1 MAGTTFQGF
10 IVRKGAD
17 GKPIGAIEQIPR
29 EDLPAGEVTV
39 EVAYSTLNYKD
50 GLAVTGAPGVIRS
63 FPLVPGID
71 FSGTVMDSQSPDYAA
86 GDQVV
91 ATGWGLGEKH
101 WGGLAQMA
109 RVPSSFLVKLPA
121 GLDLKRSMA
130 IGTAGFTAM
139 QCVLGLERHGLSA
152 TAKEVVV
159 TGAVGGVGSIAI
171 AILAKLGYNVVA
183 STGRAGEHN
192 YLYSLG
198 ASSVIDRSLLATPS
212 GRPMDAERWAGA
224 VDTVGGETLAGLV
237 RSMLSGASIAACGV
251 AGGPNLA
258 TTVFPFILRGV
269 NLLGINSVMV
279 PYAERVEIWRRL
291 AADLPMEKLD
301 SMTTEAG
308 LTDLPE
314 LGKLILKGQLKG
326 RTVIKL

>member
-1 MAGTTFQGF
+1 MEKFKGF

-17 GKPIGAIEQIPR
+17 GKPLGSLEELSHA
-29 EDLPAGEVTV
+29 DLPAGDVTV
-39 EVAYSTLNYKD
+39 AVSYSTVNYKD
-50 GLAVTGAPGVIRS
+50 GLAVTGAPGVIRN

-71 FSGTVMDSQSPDYAA
+71 FSGTVVESQSQDYKV
-86 GDQVV
+86 GDEVV

-101 WGGLAQMA
+101 WGGFAQVA
-109 RVPSSFLVKLPA
+109 RVPAGFLVKVPS
-121 GLDLKRSMA
+121 GLSLKQAMA

-139 QCVLGLERHGLSA
+139 QSVIALERHGLTTSR
-152 TAKEVVV
+152 KEVVV

-171 AILAKLGYNVVA
+171 AILANLGHNVVA

-198 ASSVIDRSLLATPS
+198 ASSVIDRALLATPS

-224 VDTVGGETLAGLV
+224 VDTVGGETLAGLIRTMV
-237 RSMLSGASIAACGV
+237 SNASIAACGV
-251 AGGPNLA
+251 AGGPNVA

-291 AADLPMEKLD
+291 VAELPMNKLD
-301 SMTTEAG
+301 ALTSEAG
-308 LTDLPE
+308 LDDLVE
-314 LGKLILKGQLKG
+314 VGKAILKGQVKG

>member
-1 MAGTTFQGF
+1 MADTTFQGF

-17 GKPIGAIEQIPR
+17 GKPVGAIEKLSMA
-29 EDLPAGEVTV
+29 DLPAGEVTV
-39 EVAYSTLNYKD
+39 AVAYSTLNYKD
-50 GLAVTGAPGVIRS
+50 GLAVTGAPGVIRN

-71 FSGTVMDSQSPDYAA
+71 FAGTVVESQSPGYVV
-86 GDQVV
+86 GDQVL

-109 RVPSSFLVKLPA
+109 RVPASFLVKLPA
-121 GLDLKRSMA
+121 GIHLKRSMA

-139 QCVLGLERHGLSA
+139 QCVIALERHGLVPSSKDVA
-152 TAKEVVV
+152 V
-159 TGAVGGVGSIAI
+159 TGAVGGVGSIAV
-171 AILAKLGYNVVA
+171 AVLAKLGYNVVA

-198 ASSVIDRSLLATPS
+198 AGSVIDRSLLATPS

-224 VDTVGGETLAGLV
+224 VDTVGGETLAGLI
-237 RSMLSGASIAACGV
+237 RTMCSNASIASCGV
-251 AGGPNLA
+251 AGGPTLP

-269 NLLGINSVMV
+269 NLLGINSVSV

-291 AADLPMEKLD
+291 ALDLPMDKLD
-301 SMTTEAG
+301 AMTTEAG
-308 LTDLPE
+308 LADLPE
-314 LGKLILKGQLKG
+314 LGRLILKGQLRG